1 MQEVKRQPMTDGL
14 YTVEK
19 FADAVES
26 LVFGR
31 GDIRARL
38 AMALYPLINL
48 RGRTP
53 AFATGS
59 DLSGRFERMMARVT
73 STPARDDE
81 GTIQASINKM
91 DDYEI
96 AWVAREILS
105 LSHEAAI
112 AARVKGRGGDDPA

>member
-1 MQEVKRQPMTDGL
+1 MTDVV
-14 YTVEK
+14 YTFEK
-19 FADAVES
+19 FGDAVES
-26 LVFGR
+26 LVVGR
-31 GDIRARL
+31 GDIGARL
-38 AMALYPLINL
+38 AMALRSLITL

-53 AFATGS
+53 AFAIGS

-81 GTIQASINKM
+81 GTIQASINTM
-91 DDYEI
+91 DDNEI

-112 AARVKGRGGDDPA
+112 AVHRQGGA